1 VTPLGPEPL
10 PVDADGEYLGEFARV
25 VFGVEPGALRVV
37 S

>member
-1 VTPLGPEPL
+1 VRGADL
-10 PVDADGEYLGEFARV
+10 PVDADGEFLGTFSEV